1 MLEFR
6 NVHADPADPVE
17 SWPFEGLVAA
27 MERGGFRDWQ
37 RVAAAIERDPWGEV
51 AADVQAY
58 LSYEQPYGVGPLMA
72 SVIAAERSRV
82 RDEDKAAV
90 AARVRDLVS
99 ASGLTRRAFA
109 DAVGTS
115 ATRLSTYCTGSVTP
129 SAALLLR
136 MERVSAAQAAR
147 RSPNEHRKPLLPE
160 GNGADR
166 R

>member
-1 MLEFR
+1 MLKFR
-6 NVHADPADPVE
+6 NVQADPADPVE
-17 SWPFEGLVAA
+17 SWPYEALVTA

-58 LSYEQPYGVGPLMA
+58 LSYEQPYGVGPLMTSA
-72 SVIAAERSRV
+72 ITAARARA

-90 AARVRDLVS
+90 ATRVRDLVAS
-99 ASGLTRRAFA
+99 SGLTRRAFA

-136 MERVSAAQAAR
+136 MERVSVSR
-147 RSPNEHRKPLLPE
+147 GE
-160 GNGADR
+160 GNGAHVG
-166 R
+166 